1 MSATGKEA
9 TTQAAGGYNFIK
21 EKMKSLNLL
30 ENQLGEKEL
39 LSQLGRCLNC
49 GICLSS
55 CPALEAT
62 SFEVFPGPR
71 GIATTV
77 SRVNPSFWDIRD
89 LIYTCTE
96 CGSCQEICPEK
107 VPVPKAVTLLRGKIF
122 RLRPDLIPSGH
133 QEMLKNLSQHAT
145 SLPPEDEEFR
155 SDLAESAMKDLGLPY
170 KKDVYKGSA
179 EVVYFAGCIST
190 HRAPEIR
197 ESGKLILDKLGVNFT
212 LLKDV
217 GCCGLPASLIG
228 DTELADK
235 LVTSVFDKV
244 RQVGAKTVI
253 ATCSGCAN
261 TLQAYVNRMGDN
273 AGIQVKHLAEYLVED
288 VGIEKVSNLAKSK
301 ESKKKSKGTENI
313 AIHSACHLSRHL
325 SRRIQD
331 YVIQLAEAL
340 PGVQV
345 TTSNTRQR
353 CCGAGGL
360 LSIFKP
366 DVSNKITSARLQ
378 EILEQGKKPEKI
390 VAPCPTCVIQMN
402 QGVSNSAPEIK
413 VEDFAVLL
421 ARKIV

>member
-1 MSATGKEA
+1 MATTGKEA
-9 TTQAAGGYNFIK
+9 TTQAASGLSFIK
-21 EKMKSLNLL
+21 EKMKTLSLL
-30 ENQLGEKEL
+30 ENQPHEKDL
-39 LSQLGRCLNC
+39 LSQLGKCLNC
-49 GICLSS
+49 GVCLPS
-55 CPALEAT
+55 CPTLEAT

-77 SRVNPSFWDIRD
+77 SRVNPNFWDIRD

-107 VPVPKAVTLLRGKIF
+107 VPVPKAASLLRGKIF
-122 RLRPDLIPSGH
+122 RLRPDLIPPGH
-133 QEMLKNLSQHAT
+133 KEMLMNLSQHGT
-145 SLPPEDEEFR
+145 SLPPEDEELR
-155 SDLAESAMKDLGLPY
+155 SDLAESAMKDLALPY

-179 EVVYFAGCIST
+179 QVVYFAGCIST

-212 LLKDV
+212 LLKDT

-228 DTELADK
+228 DMELADK
-235 LVTSVFDKV
+235 LVKSVFDRV
-244 RQVGAKTVI
+244 RQVGANTVI

-261 TLQAYVNRMGDN
+261 TLQAYLNRMGN
-273 AGIQVKHLAEYLVED
+273 NTGIRVKHLAEYLVED
-288 VGIEKVSNLAKSK
+288 VGSQKVSSLAKSK
-301 ESKKKSKGTENI
+301 ESKMKSKATENI

-340 PGVQV
+340 PGVQI
-345 TTSNTRQR
+345 TTSNTRQK

-366 DVSNKITSARLQ
+366 DVSNKITIARLQ
-378 EILEQGKKPEKI
+378 EILEQEKKPEKI

-402 QGVSNSAPEIK
+402 QGVSNSTPEIK